1 MDIVALKVTIIGDQ
15 GVGKT
20 SLVLRYTKN
29 TFPESYMPTLG
40 ADFSVKDE
48 VLDNGKRVQLY
59 LWDLAG
65 NPTFKVMRQYYLA
78 GSRVILI
85 CFAVDDPS
93 SFRSVRTNLKD
104 INRDRSRSLPVIIV
118 GTKGDLKDAVG
129 QAEIDALCKAEGLP
143 YIRTSAKTGEN
154 VHALF
159 LKAATVGV
167 Q

>member
-1 MDIVALKVTIIGDQ
+1 MDVVGLKIAIIGDQ

-40 ADFSVKDE
+40 ADFSVKE
-48 VLDNGKRVQLY
+48 ESLANGKKVQLY

-78 GSRVILI
+78 GSHVILV
-85 CFAVDDPS
+85 CFAVDDPR
-93 SFRSVRTNLKD
+93 SFQSARTTLKE
-104 INRDRSRSLPVIIV
+104 ISRDRSRNLHVIVV
-118 GTKGDLKDAVG
+118 GTKGDLKDLVNK
-129 QAEIDALCKAEGLP
+129 AEIDALCKAEGLP
-143 YIRTSAKTGEN
+143 YVRTSAKTGEN

-159 LKAATVGV
+159 IKAATTAIP
-167 Q
+167 